1 MFYDGVAALCQIG
14 SEVAGGGFK
23 RGDDFG
29 IGDIPFVRRGFVL
42 ENHEESAAD
51 GIAGAK
57 ALYKADIA
65 HVACAHDRIRLVGG
79 IPPQLVQISVD
90 IRLAG
95 ERFELQPHR
104 ADFQKA
110 SKRVDDTTL
119 LARGAQQE
127 VDGLYLQN
135 FDVAVICGVQDAVLD
150 FLDGEQVIERL
161 PFYQLSVAVCLAL
174 QNLCVMG
181 QGIRIVVVDNAVS
194 LADEPQMPV
203 SVGFKVSLRC
213 GCYDAAALHKAEPM
227 RRKLRQA
234 VTADTYHAE
243 NAQRHR
249 HRNDDHQADVERQR
263 QIKQRCCAAHSK
275 HSRLPLHCAA

>member
-1 MFYDGVAALCQIG
+1 M
-14 SEVAGGGFK
+14 
-23 RGDDFG
+23 
-29 IGDIPFVRRGFVL
+29 
-42 ENHEESAAD
+42 ENDEEAAAD
-51 GIAGAK
+51 GIAGTEAFD
-57 ALYKADIA
+57 KADIA
-65 HVACAHDRIRLVGG
+65 HVALAHVGIGFVGG
-79 IPPQLVQISVD
+79 IPSQLVQIGVD
-90 IRLAG
+90 ICLAG
-95 ERFELQPHR
+95 KRLELQSHR

-110 SKRVDDTTL
+110 GERVDDAAL

-127 VDGLYLQN
+127 VDGFDFQN

-150 FLDGEQVIERL
+150 FLDGQQIVERL
-161 PFYQLSVAVCLAL
+161 PFYQLSVAVCFAL
-174 QNLCVMG
+174 QDLCIMG
-181 QGIRIVVVDNAVS
+181 QGVGIFVVDNMVS

-249 HRNDDHQADVERQR
+249 HRNDDHQADV
-263 QIKQRCCAAHSK
+263 
-275 HSRLPLHCAA
+275 